1 MKRRIWNAAGVL
13 LILIGFFIL
22 LGGSAA
28 ILIDHPNQGR
38 EAGIEML
45 AFSGLFTGPGAMI
58 LGLSSPW
65 KRGPINGGSP
75 E

>member
-1 MKRRIWNAAGVL
+1 MKRRIWNAADVL

-22 LGGSAA
+22 LGGGAA

-45 AFSGLFTGPGAMI
+45 AFSGLFTGLGAMI
-58 LGLSSPW
+58 LGLSSLS
-65 KRGPINGGSP
+65 KRRPINGGSP